1 MIDIQ
6 KLNEN
11 DLSEVKEIRDY
22 CLEYLDTPVSFSLE
36 ETKKWFKTENPE
48 WYSIRVHDRERLAGY
63 IRTNDYDDR
72 NKTIFIGLDL
82 HPNFR
87 GYGYAFQSYQ
97 RIMEKLKVEKNIR
110 RFYLRVR
117 VSNFRAYNLYRKL
130 GFNSI
135 GIIPEAINDPEKG
148 LTDIILMYKNA

>member
-11 DLSEVKEIRDY
+11 DLPEVKEIRDY
-22 CLEYLDTPVSFSLE
+22 CLKYLDTPVSFSLE
-36 ETKKWFKTENPE
+36 ETKKWFKTKNPE

-148 LTDIILMYKNA
+148 LTDIILMYRDA